1 MVITGDV
8 SCRAF
13 ETRVVLFGL
22 LLNLQSEVFM
32 QDFPGCK
39 LRGASLMIS
48 LVAHSLSHLFGLE
61 GRAVHVTVSSLTYD
75 VLLFDSHMWLSAS
88 LIGLSPLV
96 GAWLYSNLS
105 LPLEFLIRILQN
117 NMTRGFPEL
126 GTDMPPACLS
136 LSHSV
141 CPVLMASSI
150 IY

>member
-1 MVITGDV
+1 MVKTGDV

-13 ETRVVLFGL
+13 ETRVVLFGF
-22 LLNLQSEVFM
+22 LLNLQSEAFM

-39 LRGASLMIS
+39 LRGASLMIL
-48 LVAHSLSHLFGLE
+48 LVTRSLSHLFGLE
-61 GRAVHVTVSSLTYD
+61 GKAVQITVSILTDD
-75 VLLFDSHMWLSAS
+75 VLLFDSHVWLSAS

-105 LPLEFLIRILQN
+105 LLLEFLQSNR
-117 NMTRGFPEL
+117 TRGFPAL
-126 GTDMPPACLS
+126 GTDMLPACLS

-141 CPVLMASSI
+141 SPVLMASSI